1 MNFPAHPIRKFLVS
15 FVAFS
20 IGLGIVD
27 SRPAEAATKSAAKQA
42 EGSQAQ
48 SKAESTPPAKA
59 SAKKG
64 AYTVAAGDTLTK
76 LSGRFDVTV
85 AELRTANPSVDPHQ
99 LRIGQS
105 IKIPRSSKKLLP
117 AGLRAR
123 PERLK
128 LRPLF
133 AKWAG
138 RNNIPADLLEA
149 TTWLESGW
157 NQSRVSSTGAIGIG
171 QIMPKTATFIADE
184 LIGQPVN
191 YRKTE
196 DNIRM
201 SARYL
206 RFLLKLHKGDS
217 TKALYSYYQGAG
229 SVQRNGLYDD
239 TIDYAR
245 SVQALRLR
253 FKADLTGRTI
263 G

>member
-1 MNFPAHPIRKFLVS
+1 MNFPAHPIRKFVVS
-15 FVAFS
+15 FLAFS
-20 IGLGIVD
+20 IGLGVVD
-27 SRPAEAATKSAAKQA
+27 AQPADAASKQV
-42 EGSQAQ
+42 E
-48 SKAESTPPAKA
+48 SKQ
-59 SAKKG
+59 
-64 AYTVAAGDTLTK
+64 VATNRSYVVVAGDTLTK
-76 LSGRFDVTV
+76 LSGRFDVTL
-85 AELRTANPSVDPHQ
+85 AELRTANASINPHQ
-99 LRIGQS
+99 LRIGQTV
-105 IKIPRSSKKLLP
+105 KIPRSSKKLLP

-138 RNNIPADLLEA
+138 RNNIPVDLLEA

-171 QIMPKTATFIADE
+171 QIMPETAAFIAKD

-191 YRKTE
+191 HHKSE

-206 RFLLKLHKGDS
+206 RFLLKLHNGDT
-217 TKALYSYYQGAG
+217 TKALHSYYQGAG

-253 FKADLTGRTI
+253 FKADLSGRTI